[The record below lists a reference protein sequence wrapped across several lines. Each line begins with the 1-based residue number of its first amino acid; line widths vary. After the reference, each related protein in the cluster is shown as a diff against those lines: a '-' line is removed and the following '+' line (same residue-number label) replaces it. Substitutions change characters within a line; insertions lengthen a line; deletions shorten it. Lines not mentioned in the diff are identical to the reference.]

1 MSIPR
6 SIIHFSTSSASQH
19 PCLLPCRMLV
29 EDCMMWEGNF
39 KTHWQVKVFK
49 QPYQLAAPHR
59 LTSNS
64 WVLAARRCPSCWDKC
79 LRQTKVTSLQ
89 YISKTTE
96 GGTIVATDGCRGK
109 RQHQASTYDASPKCS
124 PSLWL
129 FIWADFLSQALLPS
143 FINLQWNTPVT
154 HPVSFLKQLTFCSLP
169 QQVPKLYYQV
179 SEWF

>member
-129 FIWADFLSQALLPS
+129 FL
-143 FINLQWNTPVT
+143 
-154 HPVSFLKQLTFCSLP
+154 
-169 QQVPKLYYQV
+169 
-179 SEWF
+179 SEWISWAKHCFHHSSTFIETLQLLILSPS